1 MSSPADLVMMLDGSH
16 ELLMVVGA
24 GDLCIREANRAA
36 LEALGYTRDALLGQP
51 ITALECAL
59 TDVFYWEEVR
69 NGAAGEL
76 SDAEGLYQRAD
87 GGLIP
92 VRKWVRRVDDALV
105 IRAEDDSE
113 RKGAEEALA
122 HLTSRLRATLE
133 ATADGILMLD
143 HTRKLAGMNRRFAHM
158 WACPEATLI
167 ASDDAEVF
175 DWITHQ
181 VVPDGAAR
189 FAELLADP
197 TVDGDT
203 FDTFALVDGR
213 SFECKSRPARH
224 ADQIIGRVYCFT
236 DVTERLRA
244 EQELIAA
251 RDAAD
256 AANRAKGDF
265 LAMMS
270 HEIRTPMNGVIGM
283 AALLEA
289 SDLDEEQLS
298 YCETIRSSGE
308 ALLSIINDILD
319 YSKIEAK
326 KLSLEI
332 VPFDFAAMVDNLARL
347 FAARVRE
354 TGVTL
359 ECTLDERIPGNLLG
373 DEGRLRQILINL
385 VGNAFK
391 FTQAGSVRVTARLAD
406 PQTGDAPDDLRLL
419 ISVRDTGIGIG
430 EEQRGRIFAP
440 FEQADMSTTRR
451 YGGTGLGLSICRM
464 LTDLMHGQIG
474 VDSEPGQGSE
484 FWCNVRL
491 RKPGADAHGLP
502 EGNARPVLRRGTRVL
517 LVEDNAVN
525 RKVLSK
531 FLCRLGVDDA
541 VAVEDGIAA
550 IAECCE
556 ATFEL
561 IFMDTHMPGMDGLET
576 TRKLRAA
583 GVTSRIIG
591 VSADVLDE
599 DRQAAIRA
607 GMDDYLSKPISLPA
621 LIGAIER
628 WRTSL
633 AEGGGERERD
643 RRVIANR
650 P

>member
-1 MSSPADLVMMLDGSH
+1 MNPESDFALMLDCAH
-16 ELLMVVGA
+16 DLLMVVGA
-24 GDLCIREANRAA
+24 ADLCIREANGAAQRA
-36 LEALGYTRDALLGQP
+36 LGMSREALIGKS
-51 ITALECAL
+51 ITELECAL

-69 NGAAGEL
+69 AGAAGDL

-87 GGLIP
+87 GSLIP
-92 VRKWVRRVDDALV
+92 VRKWVRRRGDVLV
-105 IRAEDDSE
+105 IRAEDDAV

-122 HLTSRLRATLE
+122 HVTSRLRATLE

-143 HTRKLAGMNRRFAHM
+143 HSRKLAGMNRRFAHM
-158 WACPEATLI
+158 WACPEETLI
-167 ASDDAEVF
+167 ASEDEQVF
-175 DWITHQ
+175 AWIQHQ
-181 VVPDGAAR
+181 VAPAGAGR

-197 TVDGDT
+197 TDDTET
-203 FDTFALVDGR
+203 FDTFLLIDGR

-224 ADQIIGRVYCFT
+224 AEQIIGRVYCFT

-251 RDAAD
+251 KEAAD
-256 AANRAKGDF
+256 SANRAKGDF

-289 SDLDEEQLS
+289 SELDDEQRS

-326 KLSLEI
+326 KLALEI
-332 VPFDFAAMVDNLARL
+332 MPFDPRSTLEAVSRL
-347 FAARVRE
+347 FAARVKE
-354 TGVTL
+354 TGVALSCDIDSRLPKT
-359 ECTLDERIPGNLLG
+359 LLG

-391 FTQAGSVRVTARLAD
+391 FTHAGQVRVTVQVAQAQADDADDDVRL
-406 PQTGDAPDDLRLL
+406 RV
-419 ISVRDTGIGIG
+419 SVRDTGIGIG
-430 EEQRGRIFAP
+430 EAQRARIFAP

-464 LTDLMHGQIG
+464 LTELMHGQIG
-474 VDSEPGQGSE
+474 VDSDEGQGSD
-484 FWCNVRL
+484 FWFNVRL
-491 RKPGADAHGLP
+491 RNAVHERDERVADDSP
-502 EGNARPVLRRGTRVL
+502 SRPVLRRGTRVL

-531 FLCRLGVDDA
+531 FLERLGVGDA

-550 IAECCE
+550 ISACCE
-556 ATFEL
+556 GAFDL

-576 TRKLRAA
+576 TRRLRTA
-583 GVTSRIIG
+583 GVGARIIG

-599 DRQAAIRA
+599 DRTAALRA
-607 GMDDYLSKPISLPA
+607 GMDDYLNKPISLPA
-621 LIGAIER
+621 LISAIER
-628 WRTSL
+628 WRASL
-633 AEGGGERERD
+633 AAAPGGASNPPG
-643 RRVIANR
+643 
-650 P
+650 

>member
-1 MSSPADLVMMLDGSH
+1 MSSLHDLALMLDGSH

-24 GDLCIREANRAA
+24 DDLCIREANRAA
-36 LEALGYTRDALLGQP
+36 LSALGLARDELIGKP
-51 ITALECAL
+51 ITDLECAL

-69 NGAAGEL
+69 SGSAGDL

-92 VRKWVRRVDDALV
+92 VRKWVSRVGDALV

-143 HTRKLAGMNRRFAHM
+143 HSRHVAGMNRRFAHM
-158 WACPEATLI
+158 WACPEETLI
-167 ASDDAEVF
+167 ASDDAQVLA
-175 DWITHQ
+175 WIQHQ
-181 VVPDGAAR
+181 VAPIDAGR
-189 FAELLADP
+189 FSALLADP
-197 TVDGDT
+197 TDDGDT
-203 FDTFALVDGR
+203 FDTFLLVDGR

-224 ADQIIGRVYCFT
+224 GDQIIGRVYCFT

-251 RDAAD
+251 KDAAD

-283 AALLEA
+283 AALLES
-289 SDLDEEQLS
+289 SDLDEEQRG

-332 VPFDFAAMVDNLARL
+332 MPFDFPAMVDSLARL
-347 FAARVRE
+347 FAARVKE
-354 TGVTL
+354 TGVALVCELDQAIPHTL
-359 ECTLDERIPGNLLG
+359 FG

-391 FTQAGSVRVTARLAD
+391 FTQSGQVTVNARLAD
-406 PQTGDAPDDLRLL
+406 PQPGDDGEDLRLM
-419 ISVRDTGIGIG
+419 IAVRDTGIGIG
-430 EEQRGRIFAP
+430 EEQCARVLAP

-474 VDSEPGQGSE
+474 VDSEPGVGST
-484 FWCNVRL
+484 FWFNVRL
-491 RKPGADAHGLP
+491 RKGSFNALQSAASDA
-502 EGNARPVLRRGTRVL
+502 NARPVLRRGTRVL

-531 FLCRLGVDDA
+531 FLDRLGVSDPL
-541 VAVEDGIAA
+541 AVEDGIAA
-550 IAECCE
+550 IAACCE
-556 ATFEL
+556 ETFDL

-583 GVTSRIIG
+583 GVRSRIIG
-591 VSADVLDE
+591 VSADVMDE
-599 DRQAAIRA
+599 DRTAAIRA
-607 GMDDYLSKPISLPA
+607 GMDDYLHKPISLPA
-621 LIGAIER
+621 LVGAIER
-628 WRTSL
+628 WRASL
-633 AEGGGERERD
+633 AESGGGA
-643 RRVIANR
+643 RRGAR
-650 P
+650 

>member
-1 MSSPADLVMMLDGSH
+1 MSSFSDLALMLDGSH

-24 GDLCIREANRAA
+24 ADLSIRDANRAA
-36 LEALGYTRDALLGQP
+36 MSALGLSRDELIGKP
-51 ITALECAL
+51 ITDLECAL

-69 NGAAGEL
+69 AGAAGDL
-76 SDAEGLYQRAD
+76 RDAEGLYQRAD

-92 VRKWVRRVDDALV
+92 VRKWVRRVGDALV

-143 HTRKLAGMNRRFAHM
+143 HSGKIAGMNRRFAHM
-158 WACPEATLI
+158 WACPEETLI
-167 ASDDAEVF
+167 TSDDAAVLG
-175 DWITHQ
+175 WVQNQ
-181 VVPDGAAR
+181 VAPVGAGR
-189 FAELLADP
+189 FAELLGDP
-197 TVDGDT
+197 TDDTET
-203 FDTFALVDGR
+203 FDTFLLIDGR

-224 ADQIIGRVYCFT
+224 AEQIIGRVYCFT

-251 RDAAD
+251 KDAAD

-289 SDLDEEQLS
+289 SELDDEQRS

-332 VPFDFAAMVDNLARL
+332 MPFDLGVMVDSLARL
-347 FAARVRE
+347 FSARVKE
-354 TGVTL
+354 TGVAL
-359 ECTLDERIPGNLLG
+359 VCNLDPAIPKTLLG

-391 FTQAGSVRVTARLAD
+391 FTHAGQVSVTVRLAETQ
-406 PQTGDAPDDLRLL
+406 PGDEGNDLRLHV
-419 ISVRDTGIGIG
+419 SVRDTGIGIG
-430 EEQRGRIFAP
+430 EEQRTRIFAP

-464 LTDLMHGQIG
+464 LTDLMQGQIG
-474 VDSEPGQGSE
+474 VDSAPGQGSD
-484 FWCNVRL
+484 FWFNVRL
-491 RKPGADAHGLP
+491 RKTGGVVP
-502 EGNARPVLRRGTRVL
+502 ELVAGEGHARPVLRRGTRVL

-525 RKVLSK
+525 RKVLGK
-531 FLCRLGVDDA
+531 FLDRLGVNDP

-550 IAECCE
+550 IAACCE
-556 ATFEL
+556 ETFDL

-576 TRKLRAA
+576 TRKLRTA
-583 GVTSRIIG
+583 GVASRIIG

-599 DRQAAIRA
+599 DRTAAIRA

-621 LIGAIER
+621 LVGAIER

-633 AEGGGERERD
+633 AEAGGCDRD
-643 RRVIANR
+643 RGR
-650 P
+650 